1 MTDLRWAAL
10 GAALALASCVEARPF
25 VLADD
30 HPAGPGAAAGLV
42 ATPTALEEYRRAE
55 DFAARAAA
63 DRSAPSAPAG
73 HAHGGRR

>member
-10 GAALALASCVEARPF
+10 GAALALASCVEARPI

-30 HPAGPGAAAGLV
+30 HPASPMAAAGLV
-42 ATPTALEEYRRAE
+42 GAPTTLEGYRRAE

-63 DRSAPSAPAG
+63 DRAPPSAHQGHVHAG
-73 HAHGGRR
+73 PR